1 MTIKMN
7 FDETEKKNRWRGTVK
22 LRVNTKILDKGGIK
36 EIKLGFGWG
45 TVKLGL
51 AHFQYIHSILK
62 T

>member
-1 MTIKMN
+1 MKPK
-7 FDETEKKNRWRGTVK
+7 KKNSWRGTVK